1 MSKKFVLTDEQSG
14 YEVIGEYIR
23 RYWEEVCYTTVI
35 VSVAICDDE
44 NYRMFNVVASPT
56 HDLDIEYLYDWWE
69 GEKQIILR
77 GIIDVDAV
85 DVNGG
90 IFEPSE
96 RSENGKS

>member
-1 MSKKFVLTDEQSG
+1 MSKKFVLTDGQSG

-35 VSVAICDDE
+35 VSVALGDDGD
-44 NYRMFNVVASPT
+44 YRRLNIVASPT

-69 GEKQIILR
+69 GEKEIFLR

-85 DVNGG
+85 YVNGG

-96 RSENGKS
+96 RSRR

>member
-1 MSKKFVLTDEQSG
+1 MSKKFVLTDGQSG
-14 YEVIGEYIR
+14 YEVIGEYIQ

-35 VSVAICDDE
+35 VSVALADDGD
-44 NYRMFNVVASPT
+44 YRRLNIVASPT

-69 GEKQIILR
+69 GEKEIFLG

-85 DVNGG
+85 YVNGG

-96 RSENGKS
+96 RSRR